1 MPDPE
6 SVRRVGADVLQWGG
20 WGGAVFLLVWGTMNY
35 DPSKGEFAPQW
46 VSFTF
51 ILCIGLAIA
60 GTTVKARMRLS
71 DTIIAAM
78 KMGFQISEDSRK
90 EDDGDG

>member
-1 MPDPE
+1 MPE
-6 SVRRVGADVLQWGG
+6 IENVRRVGASFLQWGG
-20 WGGAVFLLVWGTMNY
+20 WGGAVFLLIWGTMNY

-51 ILCIGLAIA
+51 ILCIGFAIA
-60 GTTVKARMRLS
+60 GTTARARMRLS

-78 KMGFQISEDSRK
+78 KMGYQISEDSK
-90 EDDGDG
+90 EGKKR